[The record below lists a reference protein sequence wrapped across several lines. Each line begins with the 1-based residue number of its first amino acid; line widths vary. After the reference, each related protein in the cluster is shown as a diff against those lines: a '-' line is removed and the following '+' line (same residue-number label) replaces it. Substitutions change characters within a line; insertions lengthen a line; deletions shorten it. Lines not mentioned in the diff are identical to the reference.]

1 MRNIFIPFYLLVFFS
16 CKQESLPKPKAYLNL
31 QYSNNEY
38 KILPIDRPY
47 LFDISKNTII
57 KDEKYNWIK
66 IQYPTLKASIDI
78 TYRKVNDNI
87 ADL

>member
-38 KILPIDRPY
+38 KILPIDRP
-47 LFDISKNTII
+47 I
-57 KDEKYNWIK
+57 NW
-66 IQYPTLKASIDI
+66 
-78 TYRKVNDNI
+78 
-87 ADL
+87 

>member
-38 KILPIDRPY
+38 KILPLDRPY
-47 LFDISKNTII
+47 LFDISNFLTTNSKC
-57 KDEKYNWIK
+57 KQSSFYQPLKGADEYN
-66 IQYPTLKASIDI
+66 L
-78 TYRKVNDNI
+78 
-87 ADL
+87 